1 MIEHRVGSDP
11 DSDPRL
17 VRLSIGVEE
26 LEVCVVLVITVVQT
40 QVTDPHD

>member
-11 DSDPRL
+11 DCDPRL

-26 LEVCVVLVITVVQT
+26 LEVRAGDLR
-40 QVTDPHD
+40 